1 MIDPEIK
8 LTTALEN
15 PDNVKGSAFTGA
27 MRSGEML
34 NTLDGDVI
42 IMPASLAELDGKIIT
57 HKNLRNAQSIM
68 CRAINNGVE
77 KVVEFWPNSLCR
89 VGVEYTKDNFEGALA
104 GRTGATYPNEGDVVD
119 AVKACPTVAKAMEEL
134 YGKAIKFT
142 KLKEYKTL
150 RFGTNDLRDTNS
162 WTITFVP
169 VPGAA
174 PTRPSGSSRSRH

>member
-1 MIDPEIK
+1 
-8 LTTALEN
+8 
-15 PDNVKGSAFTGA
+15 
-27 MRSGEML
+27 
-34 NTLDGDVI
+34 
-42 IMPASLAELDGKIIT
+42 
-57 HKNLRNAQSIM
+57 M

-89 VGVEYTKDNFEGALA
+89 VGVEYTKGDFEGALVK
-104 GRTGATYPNEGDVVD
+104 RTGATYPNEGDVVD
-119 AVKACPTVAKAMEEL
+119 AVKGCPTVAKAMEQL

-142 KLKEYKTL
+142 KLKEYTAL

-174 PTRPSGSSRSRH
+174 PTRPSGSRSRH

>member
-1 MIDPEIK
+1 MIDPEIE
-8 LTTALEN
+8 LTRALEN
-15 PDNVKGSAFTGA
+15 PDNVKGSSFTGA

-34 NTLDGDVI
+34 NTLDGDI
-42 IMPASLAELDGKIIT
+42 LIMPASLAELDGKIIT

-68 CRAINNGVE
+68 CRAFNGDVE

-89 VGVEYTKDNFEGALA
+89 VGVEYTKDNFEGALVKS
-104 GRTGATYPNEGDVVD
+104 TGATYPNEGDVVD
-119 AVKACPTVAKAMEEL
+119 AVKACPTVAKAMEQL

-142 KLKEYKTL
+142 KLKGYTTV

-169 VPGAA
+169 VPGVA
-174 PTRPSGSSRSRH
+174 PTRKKK

>member
-1 MIDPEIK
+1 MIDPEIE
-8 LTTALEN
+8 LTRALEN

-34 NTLDGDVI
+34 NALDGDILV
-42 IMPASLAELDGKIIT
+42 MPASLAELDGKIIT

-89 VGVEYTKDNFEGALA
+89 VGVEYTKDNFEGALPV
-104 GRTGATYPNEGDVVD
+104 RTGNTYPNEGDVVD
-119 AVKACPTVAKAMEEL
+119 AVKACPTVAKAMEQL

-162 WTITFVP
+162 WTIEFVP

-174 PTRPSGSSRSRH
+174 PTRPSGSRSGR

>member
-1 MIDPEIK
+1 MIDPEVE
-8 LTTALEN
+8 LTRALEN
-15 PDNVKGSAFTGA
+15 PDNVKGSSFTGA

-34 NTLDGDVI
+34 NVLDGDVI
-42 IMPASLAELDGKIIT
+42 VMPASLEDLDGKIIT

-68 CRAINNGVE
+68 CRAFNGDAE

-89 VGVEYTKDNFEGALA
+89 VGQEYTKADFEGAI
-104 GRTGATYPNEGDVVD
+104 GHRTGNTFPNEGDVVD
-119 AVKACPTVAKAMEEL
+119 TVKNCPTVAKAMEQL

-142 KLKEYKTL
+142 KLKDYTTV

-174 PTRPSGSSRSRH
+174 PTRPSGNSRSRR

>member
-1 MIDPEIK
+1 MIDPEVE
-8 LTTALEN
+8 LTRALEN
-15 PDNVKGSAFTGA
+15 PDNVKGSSFTGA

-34 NTLDGDVI
+34 NTVDGDVI
-42 IMPASLAELDGKIIT
+42 IMPASLEELDGKIIT

-68 CRAINNGVE
+68 CRAINGDVE

-89 VGVEYTKDNFEGALA
+89 VGVEYTKGDFEGALA
-104 GRTGATYPNEGDVVD
+104 KRTGNTFPNEGDVVD
-119 AVKACPTVAKAMEEL
+119 AVKGCPTVAKAMEQL

-142 KLKEYKTL
+142 KLKEYTAL

-169 VPGAA
+169 VPVAA
-174 PTRPSGSSRSRH
+174 PTRPSGSSRSRR

>member
-1 MIDPEIK
+1 MIDPEIE
-8 LTTALEN
+8 LTRALEN
-15 PDNVKGSAFTGA
+15 PDNVKGSSFTGA

-42 IMPASLAELDGKIIT
+42 IMPSSLAELDGKIIT

-104 GRTGATYPNEGDVVD
+104 GRTGNTYPNEGDVVD
-119 AVKACPTVAKAMEEL
+119 AVKACPTVAKAMEQL

-162 WTITFVP
+162 WTIEFVP

-174 PTRPSGSSRSRH
+174 PTSPSGSRSRR

>member
-1 MIDPEIK
+1 MIDPEIE

-89 VGVEYTKDNFEGALA
+89 VGVEYTKDDFEGALA

-119 AVKACPTVAKAMEEL
+119 AVKSCPTVAKAMEQL

-150 RFGTNDLRDTNS
+150 RFGTNDLRSTNS

-169 VPGAA
+169 VPSAA
-174 PTRPSGSSRSRH
+174 STR